1 MARSE
6 VDWESDESEPED
18 WTLDREPLSADLWC
32 GGGDGL
38 VVKGCDGFGGDVRRG
53 RGSVVL

>member
-18 WTLDREPLSADLWC
+18 WTLDREPLSADLC
-32 GGGDGL
+32 SSGGGNGL
-38 VVKGCDGFGGDVRRG
+38 VVKRRDGFVRMR
-53 RGSVVL
+53 R